1 MEAPIRVRF
10 ASEERND
17 CGLMPYGSKSAH
29 PRAQPAQSRHP
40 LKELLNWLGASRP
53 SYMVDVVE
61 LGIHVTIVVF
71 TFGAALF
78 AYSMSRQ
85 VGRFRAWTLMIVG
98 FLFLTE
104 RSFVVVLKELGVDIT
119 FGSDVLAFFDQDLF
133 PLLVALIFLV
143 AMFDLHRLFPKKA
156 A

>member
-1 MEAPIRVRF
+1 
-10 ASEERND
+10 
-17 CGLMPYGSKSAH
+17 
-29 PRAQPAQSRHP
+29 
-40 LKELLNWLGASRP
+40 
-53 SYMVDVVE
+53 MVDLVE
-61 LGIHVTIVVF
+61 VGIHVTIVLF

-156 A
+156 DDSTPKS